1 MKCSKLFDYF
11 KRNVILNGFSVTLSK
26 EIERKMTPLSSES
39 VKQTRLEYYP
49 SPPPSLYL
57 TLKIKKN
64 TKIRYLLHF
73 LIIYFN

>member
-39 VKQTRLEYYP
+39 VKQTRLENYP
-49 SPPPSLYL
+49 SPLPSLYL
-57 TLKIKKN
+57 TLKIKKIQ
-64 TKIRYLLHF
+64 K
-73 LIIYFN
+73 

>member
-26 EIERKMTPLSSES
+26 EKERKMTPLSSES
-39 VKQTRLEYYP
+39 VKQTRLENYP

-57 TLKIKKN
+57 TLKIKKYKN
-64 TKIRYLLHF
+64 KIPFTFPNHIF
-73 LIIYFN
+73 